1 MKQCRAA
8 LLERL
13 KSPVLW
19 STVIIVAQDR
29 LSILEQTGFSPRN
42 IAVGIVM
49 ICLTALS
56 ALNNPADRDRL

>member
-1 MKQCRAA
+1 MKQFRAA

>member
-1 MKQCRAA
+1 MKHCCAS